1 MLLYAEIQKI
11 FKSKKFLIA
20 LIVTIVLNLLYCL
33 LLYNMSNQSVEFTKK
48 YIADTEKSIKELQK
62 KLEKEKDEKVKKIYQ
77 EQINSL
83 NRIVQEEKIKIQ
95 YISNPK
101 KEVEER
107 AQYYRIMYENSK
119 KTGDFRELEIN
130 KINYQILSKN
140 ISKGKYY
147 IYGRKFDGWYY
158 LLSQSYAIAF
168 LMIIILALLIGSN
181 IVSDEY
187 KEGTVKILRTLPVKR
202 SNIILSKY
210 IATVLTVFALII
222 GMQLIFFIV
231 LNLKAGTFKYF
242 DVYYDWI
249 SKYKMIGFEIYPV
262 LDNVK
267 LLNLLESCLLQL
279 ITEIILIVAIVGAVI
294 FFSTIFENG
303 TFASISFFAIIVAI
317 SIFRQRLLVVK
328 KPLLKLLSLIF
339 PWELEEVYT
348 NSLQQHIQWIYASF
362 YVVVVLNLLLTAIFV
377 LAAIKIF
384 ENREKL
390 S

>member
-11 FKSKKFLIA
+11 LKSKKFLTA
-20 LIVTIVLNLLYCL
+20 LVITIVLNLLFCL
-33 LLYNMSNQSVEFTKK
+33 LLYNMTNQNIGSTKE
-48 YIADTEKSIKELQK
+48 YIADTEKRIKELQQ
-62 KLEKEKDEKVKKIYQ
+62 KLSKEKDEKNKKLYQ
-77 EQINSL
+77 EQINDLS
-83 NRIVQEEKIKIQ
+83 RIVQEEKLKIQ

-119 KTGDFRELEIN
+119 KTGDLRELEFN
-130 KINYQILSKN
+130 KVNYQILSKN

-187 KEGTVKILRTLPVKR
+187 KEGTVKILKTLPVKR
-202 SNIILSKY
+202 SKIILNKY
-210 IATVLTVFALII
+210 IATVLTVFALFI
-222 GMQLIFFIV
+222 GMQLVFFTV

-262 LDNVK
+262 LDDVK
-267 LLNLLESCLLQL
+267 LLNLLECSFLQL
-279 ITEIILIVAIVGAVI
+279 LTEIILIIAVVGAVI

-303 TFASISFFAIIVAI
+303 MFASISFFAIIVAI
-317 SIFRQRLLVVK
+317 SIFRQRLLVIK
-328 KPLLKLLSLIF
+328 KPLLKLLTLIF
-339 PWELEEVYT
+339 PWNLAEVYT
-348 NSLQQHIQWIYASF
+348 NSLQQRIQWLWASF
-362 YVVVVLNLLLTAIFV
+362 YVVIGLNLLLTVIFV